1 MKKILFLISIIF
13 ILLSS
18 NRFTFAQTGSD
29 LHNLIFVQGNYLR
42 NLGTFGQVWSQAA
55 GGYLGY
61 GIYFPEHN
69 LLMFRTGFMSHTL
82 RSDEQSGGSL
92 SVLPL
97 QIGGRYYFTNTGA
110 MPFFQFMNGFNI
122 VFENVNLIGEK
133 KDKTLL
139 RYFWQVGTG
148 VTIGLSGSLNI
159 DLSLNYNSAFYDNDK
174 ELFHEAG
181 AMMNGFEYS
190 IGLGWGL
197 E

>member
-1 MKKILFLISIIF
+1 MKKILFLVVFLIIEAN
-13 ILLSS
+13 IPQI
-18 NRFTFAQTGSD
+18 TFAQSQN
-29 LHNLIFVQGNYLR
+29 HNNHLIVVQGNYLR

-82 RSDEQSGGSL
+82 RSDEQTDGSL
-92 SVLPL
+92 SVVPL
-97 QIGGRYYFTNTGA
+97 QIGGRYYFTNTA
-110 MPFFQFMNGFNI
+110 FMPFFQFMNGFNI

-133 KDKTLL
+133 KDRTLL

-148 VTIGLSGSLNI
+148 VTVGLSESLNI

-174 ELFHEAG
+174 ELYHEAG

-190 IGLGWGL
+190 LGIGWVIK
-197 E
+197 